1 MRMTNQFDQEI
12 LRAIISDS
20 SQGFEQSLPSL
31 GNGEAIAVGEGVS
44 VPMRLCFDPLPE
56 DRRPRSETADFTT
69 SWQSPNEDEDFVRE
83 IVQRWR
89 SHGR

>member
-1 MRMTNQFDQEI
+1 M
-12 LRAIISDS
+12 
-20 SQGFEQSLPSL
+20 
-31 GNGEAIAVGEGVS
+31 GEGVS
-44 VPMRLCFDPLPE
+44 VPMRLCFDPLQE

-69 SWQSPNEDEDFVRE
+69 SWQSQNEDEDFVRE